1 MGFATIVT
9 LASTGYSIYRGEQMR
24 ADANDAA
31 DKAVADR
38 KKQQDELNRQV
49 QEYQSIKFTN
59 PYAGMENPFEDLT
72 VATDAARF
80 QAEQGMQQRAN
91 ILQQLRSSA
100 GGSGI
105 GALAQ
110 QLASAGTLQ
119 ARQISTDLQKQQMAN
134 EAAKAKGELMV
145 DQMQREGEAMLQE
158 AESGRQATIL
168 GMQYGQAAGANMA
181 EQQAL
186 ANQSQANLTANQ
198 MWMEGISNLS
208 NIELPGGGDNTNPQD
223 KYMEYLKDV
232 GMGEGTLSFDEWF
245 KLNRQNKTI

>member
-9 LASTGYSIYRGEQMR
+9 LASTGYSIYKGEKMR

-31 DKAVADR
+31 DKAVAER
-38 KKQQDELNRQV
+38 KKQQAALNKQV

-59 PYAGMENPFEDLT
+59 PYADMENPFEDLT

-119 ARQISTDLQKQQMAN
+119 ARQISADLQKQEMAN

-145 DQMQREGEAMLQE
+145 DQMQAQGEVLLQE

-186 ANQSQANLTANQ
+186 VNQSQANLTADQ
-198 MWMEGISNLS
+198 MLMEGMSNLS
-208 NIELPGGGDNTNPQD
+208 NIELPGGGDNINPQD
-223 KYMEYLKDV
+223 EYMKYLKDV
-232 GMGEGTLSFDEWF
+232 GMGEGTLGFDDWK
-245 KLNRQNKTI
+245 KLNKQNKSI